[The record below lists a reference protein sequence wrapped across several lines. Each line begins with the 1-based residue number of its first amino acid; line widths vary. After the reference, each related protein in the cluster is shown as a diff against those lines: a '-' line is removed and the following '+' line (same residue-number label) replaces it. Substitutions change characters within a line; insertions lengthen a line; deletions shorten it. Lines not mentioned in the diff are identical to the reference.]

1 LNVGTVLFKHL
12 TLRGFELF
20 EITIDDARRA
30 AAVDYVRDGLAKGEL
45 APFIDTTFPL
55 DAIAQ
60 AHRYLEAGG
69 QVGKIVI
76 TVTPEDG
83 TTS

>member
-1 LNVGTVLFKHL
+1 VKRSSLPCTPSSPI
-12 TLRGFELF
+12 LRSS
-20 EITIDDARRA
+20 

-45 APFIDTTFPL
+45 APVIDTTFPL
-55 DAIAQ
+55 DAIAE